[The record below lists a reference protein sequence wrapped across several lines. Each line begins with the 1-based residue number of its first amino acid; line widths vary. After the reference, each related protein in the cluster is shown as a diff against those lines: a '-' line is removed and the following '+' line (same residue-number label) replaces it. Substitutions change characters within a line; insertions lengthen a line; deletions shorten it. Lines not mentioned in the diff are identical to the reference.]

1 MPRRVPSARPP
12 AASSGPAGL
21 HPWRSDPRPS
31 LCLRTS
37 GPVPECRALTGSQ
50 VGGGACRAPG
60 RRVLTEGM
68 PGEAGLLLPAPCI
81 PTRTPSPPSA
91 AGSLW
96 PVMFPTS
103 LAFSSVQRS
112 APSEG
117 AGDTGLTVTV
127 TARLATSSKPAWSP
141 TFSEL
146 RQRRSTGWE
155 EGPRPGHTGPRS
167 AALGLRPPP
176 LPPAVGR
183 PTPVPPPC
191 WCWGRMGSRRK
202 GIPGGGV
209 SRGRGAPSPSWLR
222 ARSPSLLTSLQLL
235 ALPLKPAHRMAKK
248 ASPNRNGTP
257 SLLAALHPALTYFPS
272 LPAPGLEVG
281 GPDPGCPLECK
292 PGLLGVTQMSLV
304 LSSP

>member
-1 MPRRVPSARPP
+1 MPSPDREPGGRWCLQGPRVEGVDRGYARGGWAPP
-12 AASSGPAGL
+12 ACSL
-21 HPWRSDPRPS
+21 HSHEDA
-31 LCLRTS
+31 
-37 GPVPECRALTGSQ
+37 VPT
-50 VGGGACRAPG
+50 
-60 RRVLTEGM
+60 
-68 PGEAGLLLPAPCI
+68 
-81 PTRTPSPPSA
+81 SA

-96 PVMFPTS
+96 PVMFPRS

-146 RQRRSTGWE
+146 RQRRSTDWE

-167 AALGLRPPP
+167 AALRRPPP
-176 LPPAVGR
+176 PPPAVGR

-202 GIPGGGV
+202 GIPGGGSVGEGVHLHLHGSGPGHHPCSPV
-209 SRGRGAPSPSWLR
+209 SSSWPCPSSLPIGWPRKHRRIEMGPHLSWL
-222 ARSPSLLTSLQLL
+222 PST
-235 ALPLKPAHRMAKK
+235 LPLPISHHYPPLAWRLE
-248 ASPNRNGTP
+248 GLTP
-257 SLLAALHPALTYFPS
+257 GA
-272 LPAPGLEVG
+272 
-281 GPDPGCPLECK
+281 PLECK

-304 LSSP
+304 LSSR

>member
-68 PGEAGLLLPAPCI
+68 PGEAGLLLPAPRI

-117 AGDTGLTVTV
+117 AGDTGLIVTV

-155 EGPRPGHTGPRS
+155 EGPCPGHTGPRS

-183 PTPVPPPC
+183 PTPVLPPC

-202 GIPGGGV
+202 GIPGGGSVGEGVHLHLHGSGPGHHPCSPV
-209 SRGRGAPSPSWLR
+209 SSSWPCPSSLPIGWPRKHRRIEMGPRLSWL
-222 ARSPSLLTSLQLL
+222 PST
-235 ALPLKPAHRMAKK
+235 LPLPISHHYPPLAWRLEGLTPGAHWN
-248 ASPNRNGTP
+248 AS
-257 SLLAALHPALTYFPS
+257 LAF
-272 LPAPGLEVG
+272 
-281 GPDPGCPLECK
+281 
-292 PGLLGVTQMSLV
+292 
-304 LSSP
+304 